1 MSNTETTC
9 VVFVIWH
16 RLSQTKKKHISQKRA
31 SIWEL
36 QKECTHMLQVMTLNR
51 PKDTSLLIEK
61 GMCLANPKK
70 IILGH
75 PTV

>member
-1 MSNTETTC
+1 
-9 VVFVIWH
+9 
-16 RLSQTKKKHISQKRA
+16 
-31 SIWEL
+31 
-36 QKECTHMLQVMTLNR
+36 MLQVMTLNR
-51 PKDTSLLIEK
+51 PKDTSLLFEK